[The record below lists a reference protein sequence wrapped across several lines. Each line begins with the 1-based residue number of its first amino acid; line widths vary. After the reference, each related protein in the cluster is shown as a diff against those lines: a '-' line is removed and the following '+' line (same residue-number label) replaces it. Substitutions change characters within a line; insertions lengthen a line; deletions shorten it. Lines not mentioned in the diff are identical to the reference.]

1 MSELPQTRV
10 IATRRTASA
19 ETLAHAVSRVR
30 AGLSLPSLRD
40 VLESFD
46 FHPDLVAAVLAWAE
60 CDATAL
66 QHPMSRR
73 AVAVFHLAETGHLPA
88 DAPAWAAR
96 CVLHRLAD
104 ETLHASFTPAW
115 ARIQALSAVLE
126 MHAVTSDFLLGIV
139 CGGVR
144 GFGFSDVRA
153 LASHPSA
160 TRVVWN
166 ALLATTTHLDIVRL
180 LTYVDRATNEPDFAT
195 VLLDHAMATEPR
207 VEHVIALLP
216 KVPVTERLAALTAL
230 ISRASDTLPAIVQRL
245 GPAILGGLP
254 DAILTPLF
262 HHADANVRVAAIL
275 GVGTVSPPPRP
286 AAVPH
291 R

>member
-1 MSELPQTRV
+1 
-10 IATRRTASA
+10 
-19 ETLAHAVSRVR
+19 
-30 AGLSLPSLRD
+30 
-40 VLESFD
+40 
-46 FHPDLVAAVLAWAE
+46 
-60 CDATAL
+60 
-66 QHPMSRR
+66 
-73 AVAVFHLAETGHLPA
+73 
-88 DAPAWAAR
+88 
-96 CVLHRLAD
+96 
-104 ETLHASFTPAW
+104 
-115 ARIQALSAVLE
+115 
-126 MHAVTSDFLLGIV
+126 
-139 CGGVR
+139 
-144 GFGFSDVRA
+144 
-153 LASHPSA
+153 
-160 TRVVWN
+160 
-166 ALLATTTHLDIVRL
+166 
-180 LTYVDRATNEPDFAT
+180 
-195 VLLDHAMATEPR
+195 MATEPR